1 VPEVESVMLVMGNAA
16 EPLFVTVIG
25 FDALATLMVSLPN
38 ASEVGEVV
46 YVEATPVPL
55 SATVC
60 VPAPPP
66 AFTLKVAVADPTEA
80 GSNTTLIVQL
90 APAATEV
97 PQVLVCENG

>member
-1 VPEVESVMLVMGNAA
+1 VSEEPVPAFYVTLALRIASRRCRHPIIVSNDSNDSTSNAPP
-16 EPLFVTVIG
+16 PLREL
-25 FDALATLMVSLPN
+25 DAAM
-38 ASEVGEVV
+38 
-46 YVEATPVPL
+46 PVPL

-90 APAATEV
+90 APAATDA
-97 PQVLVCENG
+97 QLLVCENG